1 MAAWKCESLRRAAT
15 MNPGMQVD
23 DKNAARVVAPDG
35 TVINITNSLTGLQL
49 FWGLTGCLRGRQ
61 HFRCCTPHAL
71 AQPADLFCPFCLY
84 GGLAWIAA
92 GKPQLPMSELQ
103 LMAMLRAVGLDE
115 LACPQVTMPFWH
127 GAIDFMLTSKRVVL
141 QADGDSHSRGI
152 YSDNP
157 AKKLSTN
164 LSFCVAAVGQ
174 GVSAV
179 RMHES
184 DLTKETHPAF
194 LLAAIAE
201 ASKQTCTV
209 LSPGYR
215 FAYAFEAGQTLTF
228 AELLVRRLGGASV
241 TQGPFGIVVIC
252 KN

>member
-1 MAAWKCESLRRAAT
+1 
-15 MNPGMQVD
+15 MNPGMLVD
-23 DKNAARVVAPDG
+23 DNDSARVVAPDG
-35 TVINITNSLTGLQL
+35 TVINVTNSLTGLQL
-49 FWGLTGCLRGRQ
+49 FWGLSGCLGGRQ

-71 AQPADLFCPFCLY
+71 AQPADLFCPLCMY

-115 LACPQVTMPFWH
+115 LACPQVTMSFWH

-141 QADGDSHSRGI
+141 QADGNSHSRGI
-152 YSDNP
+152 HSDNP

-164 LSFCVAAVGQ
+164 LSFCVAAVGH

-179 RMHES
+179 RIHES
-184 DLTKETHPAF
+184 DMATTIHTAF
-194 LLAAIAE
+194 LLAAIEA

-215 FAYAFEAGQTLTF
+215 FAYAYEAGQMLTF
-228 AELLVRRLGGASV
+228 AELLARRLGGATV
-241 TQGPFGIVVIC
+241 THGPFGIVVISRD
-252 KN
+252 